1 MWERVTE
8 DHLEFCL
15 WTHRMNTSPN
25 FAIRMEVN
33 RAGESFS
40 KEVAFKQRTKEF
52 IEISQVK
59 KDGVK
64 MGREDF

>member
-1 MWERVTE
+1 
-8 DHLEFCL
+8 
-15 WTHRMNTSPN
+15 MNSSPN
-25 FAIRMEVN
+25 FVIGMGIH
-33 RAGESFS
+33 RAGKSFS
-40 KEVAFKQRTKEF
+40 REVTFKQTTKKF